1 MPDLPRQ
8 PPCGAC
14 FEAGAPVI
22 EEVFSNDIIAFG
34 QYARLLT
41 EGRSPALC
49 QKDCGAFHV
58 CHRAP
63 KAVPRPEKDSP

>member
-1 MPDLPRQ
+1 MPDPSPK

-14 FEAGAPVI
+14 FEAGTQVI
-22 EEVFSNDIIAFG
+22 EEFFTVDMLAFG
-34 QYARLLT
+34 QYVRLLT

-49 QKDCGAFHV
+49 QKDCGAFYV

-63 KAVPRPEKDSP
+63 SAPQRTED